1 MSEIRLKEMID
12 AVRPLD
18 RKAMDAARGRWNSIA
33 KPLYGLGKL
42 EDVIVQIAGITGDA
56 DVRLEKRGL
65 IVMCADNG
73 VVEEGVTQTGQEV
86 TAIVAENFL
95 SGDTSAAI
103 MCEKAGVRLFPID
116 IGMAADTKVPGRKI
130 RYGTGNIAKEP
141 AMSREEALQAVMYGI
156 RLVKERKEEG
166 YQILCT
172 GEMGIG
178 NTTTSSAVACVL
190 LSRSAGEMTGRGAG
204 LDQAGLDRKIRVV
217 QAAIERNRP
226 DPSDSLD
233 IVSKVGGLDLAGLL
247 GVYLGGAYFRIP
259 VVVDGFISAVA
270 ALLAVRMCPPAGEF
284 LLASH
289 TSGEPGTKRVMEAMG
304 LHPGLDLGMCLGEG
318 TGAVAFLPVLDMAC
332 AVYQRMGTFTDNQIE
347 DYKDYRKLE
356 G

>member
-1 MSEIRLKEMID
+1 MSERKLKDMID
-12 AVRPLD
+12 AVRPID
-18 RKAMDAARGRWNSIA
+18 RTAMDAARKRWNSIA
-33 KPLYGLGKL
+33 KPLYSLGRL
-42 EDVIVQIAGITGDA
+42 EDAVVQIAGITGNA
-56 DVRLEKRGL
+56 DVHLESRGL

-130 RYGTGNIAKEP
+130 RYGTGNIVKGP
-141 AMSREEALQAVMYGI
+141 AMSRGEALQAVLYGI
-156 RLVKERKEEG
+156 QLVKERKEEG
-166 YQILCT
+166 CQILCT

-190 LSRSAGEMTGRGAG
+190 LSESAGEMTGRGAG
-204 LDQAGLDRKIRVV
+204 LDQAGFDRKVRAV

-226 DPSDSLD
+226 DPADPLD
-233 IVSKVGGLDLAGLL
+233 VVSKVGGLDLAGLC
-247 GVYLGGAYFRIP
+247 GIYLGGAYFRIP

-270 ALLAVRMCPPAGEF
+270 ALLSVRMGPLAGEYF
-284 LLASH
+284 LGSH
-289 TSGEPGTKRVMEAMG
+289 TSREPGTKRVMEA
-304 LHPGLDLGMCLGEG
+304 LKLQPGLDLGMCLGEG

-332 AVYQRMGTFTDNQIE
+332 AVYQRMGTFTENQIE
-347 DYKDYRKLE
+347 DYKDYRRLE